1 MRKLK
6 ESRAMQDDLISC
18 VTILGF
24 SIFYISD
31 HLELE
36 PWHRTIMTVGLVF
49 CIAEMILRLWR
60 LRRNKR
66 MTPEEQ
72 REAKRENSDKRSRMI
87 LDKATKY
94 CWSIEDALLLIGFVV
109 FVFREQP
116 AVYSVLYAVLAVRIL
131 ACTALRWWLDRKY

>member
-72 REAKRENSDKRSRMI
+72 REAKRENSDERSRMI

-116 AVYSVLYAVLAVRIL
+116 TVYSVLYAVLAVRIL

>member
-72 REAKRENSDKRSRMI
+72 REAKRENSDERSRMI

-94 CWSIEDALLLIGFVV
+94 CWSIETPCF
-109 FVFREQP
+109 
-116 AVYSVLYAVLAVRIL
+116 
-131 ACTALRWWLDRKY
+131 

>member
-24 SIFYISD
+24 SIFYIPD

-36 PWHRTIMTVGLVF
+36 SWHRTIMTVGLLF

-72 REAKRENSDKRSRMI
+72 REAKRENSDERSRMI

-116 AVYSVLYAVLAVRIL
+116 TVYSVLYAVLAVRIL

>member
-72 REAKRENSDKRSRMI
+72 REAKRENSDERSRMI

-94 CWSIEDALLLIGFVV
+94 CWSIEDALLLIGFHELDL
-109 FVFREQP
+109 REQP
-116 AVYSVLYAVLAVRIL
+116 AVNSVLNAHLAVRI
-131 ACTALRWWLDRKY
+131 

>member
-36 PWHRTIMTVGLVF
+36 PWHRTIMTVGLLF

-72 REAKRENSDKRSRMI
+72 REAKRENSDERSRMI

-116 AVYSVLYAVLAVRIL
+116 TVYSVLYAVLAVRIL

>member
-72 REAKRENSDKRSRMI
+72 REAKRENSDERSRMI

-116 AVYSVLYAVLAVRIL
+116 AVYSVLYAVLAVKIGR
-131 ACTALRWWLDRKY
+131 AHV

>member
-72 REAKRENSDKRSRMI
+72 REAKRENSDERSRMI

-94 CWSIEDALLLIGFVV
+94 CWSIEDALLLIAFVV
-109 FVFREQP
+109 FVFREPP